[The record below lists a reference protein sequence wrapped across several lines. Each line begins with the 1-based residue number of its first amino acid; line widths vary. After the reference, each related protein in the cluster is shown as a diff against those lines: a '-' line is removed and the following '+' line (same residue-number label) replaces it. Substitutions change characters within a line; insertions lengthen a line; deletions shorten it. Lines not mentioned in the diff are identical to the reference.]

1 MCQEAADMALGRGLA
16 MLTRTVE
23 PEYLNDD
30 DVMMAGLEAVDEG
43 FLQVGD
49 WGPTTTVALDDPNV
63 ISGIVV
69 NKDITIDNLFL

>member
-1 MCQEAADMALGRGLA
+1 MIEDVGQTKVLTKVVGMCQEAADMALGRGLA

-49 WGPTTTVALDDPNV
+49 
-63 ISGIVV
+63 
-69 NKDITIDNLFL
+69 